1 MCFYILYNYNN
12 SLKIVITIIT
22 AHCFG
27 LQLITIIITIN
38 HNPIIVVTTIVTTTA
53 TTSILTVDIITTI
66 IIIVGTFQV
75 VVANISLNFF

>member
-1 MCFYILYNYNN
+1 MTSFIHLRAHSN
-12 SLKIVITIIT
+12 LPIIT

-66 IIIVGTFQV
+66 IIVGTFQV
-75 VVANISLNFF
+75 VVANISID